1 MLAAPNRLRKAYD
14 ITRVYR
20 RGKYGGSGMLSVK
33 VLATGRPESRA
44 TIVVAKK
51 ISKRAVVRN
60 RIRRRLAGILH
71 DEWQTVRP
79 GYDIVVTVH
88 QDIAGE
94 DAKTL
99 SSALVTAL
107 RKTNVTTV

>member
-20 RGKYGGSGMLSVK
+20 RGRYGGGGVLSVK
-33 VLATGRPESRA
+33 ALSTGRPESRA

-60 RIRRRLAGILH
+60 RIRRRLAGILR

-88 QDIAGE
+88 QDIAE
-94 DAKTL
+94 ETAKTL
-99 SSALVTAL
+99 QDALVAAL
-107 RKTNVTTV
+107 TRSGVKG

>member
-1 MLAAPNRLRKAYD
+1 MLAASNRLRKAYD

-20 RGKYGGSGMLSVK
+20 RGRYGGSGLLSVK

-44 TIVVAKK
+44 TVVVAKK

-60 RIRRRLAGILH
+60 RIRRRLAGILR

-88 QDIAGE
+88 QDIAE
-94 DAKTL
+94 ESAKTL
-99 SSALVTAL
+99 QEGLTAALMRSGV
-107 RKTNVTTV
+107 KG

>member
-20 RGKYGGSGMLSVK
+20 RGKYGGSGTISVK
-33 VLATGRPESRA
+33 ALSTGRPESRA

-60 RIRRRLAGILH
+60 RIRRRLAAILR

-88 QDIAGE
+88 QDIAE
-94 DAKTL
+94 EATTSL
-99 SSALVTAL
+99 QEALTTAL
-107 RKTNVTTV
+107 QRSGIKG

>member
-20 RGKYGGSGMLSVK
+20 RGKYGGSGRLSVK
-33 VLATGRPESRA
+33 VLGTGQPESRA

-60 RIRRRLAGILH
+60 RIRRRLAGILRE
-71 DEWQTVRP
+71 EWQTVRP

-88 QDIAGE
+88 QDIAAE
-94 DAKTL
+94 ATETL
-99 SSALVTAL
+99 RQALVEAL

>member
-20 RGKYGGSGMLSVK
+20 RGRYGGSGLLSVK

-44 TIVVAKK
+44 TVVVAKK

-60 RIRRRLAGILH
+60 RIRRRLAGILR

-88 QDIAGE
+88 QDIARE
-94 DAKTL
+94 SAKTL
-99 SSALVTAL
+99 QEALTAALV
-107 RKTNVTTV
+107 RSGVKG

>member
-1 MLAAPNRLRKAYD
+1 MLAASNRLRKAYD

-20 RGKYGGSGMLSVK
+20 RGRYGGSGILSVK
-33 VLATGRPESRA
+33 ALSTGRPESRA

-51 ISKRAVVRN
+51 VSKRAVVRN
-60 RIRRRLAGILH
+60 RIRRRLAGILR

-88 QDIAGE
+88 QDIAE
-94 DAKTL
+94 ESAQAL
-99 SSALVTAL
+99 QAALVAAL